1 MLNTN
6 QFLTTELQTKNYL
19 KQTKM
24 KTYAK
29 TLEKMTRK
37 EKIKKF
43 LSELETETEIDILDC
58 IDVENVNDYSDIY
71 DQIEENGGFD
81 IDIIYYAN
89 AMKYLSEHDI
99 SLRESMSLVSSMG
112 LECSNINSEVLASLL
127 ASQQAEE
134 DFQELES
141 EIDDFFME
149 LDKDQIL

>member
-1 MLNTN
+1 MLMLNTN

-29 TLEKMTRK
+29 TLETMRK

-43 LSELETETEIDILDC
+43 LSELETEIDILDC

-99 SLRESMSLVSSMG
+99 SLRESMSLASSMG
-112 LECSNINSEVLASLL
+112 LECFNINSEVLASLL